1 MRKVKKRAVGVA
13 LFALL
18 SVAVAAC
25 GGGGGED
32 TAKEAFTNLKP
43 GEVSIYCT
51 GECAKAL
58 AVTPEEREVK
68 CKVGV
73 SWSDTSFPYGAAA
86 LERTREA
93 AKDFPNMEVFT
104 TDGQGDAVTQ
114 SSQVEDLVA
123 KGIEVLVISALDEK
137 SLAPAVEK
145 AEAKGVKV
153 IASDRNVAAPVET
166 YVGADNVEDGE
177 VAGEYVVELLD
188 NGKGNVVLL
197 QGSLGASPTIDRG
210 KGFKAVLSKSPGAKI
225 IAEPSANYDRQEG
238 LSVMQDMLQRFGP
251 GEIDVV
257 FAENDE
263 MSLGAIQAIREADR
277 QDEIKVVGIDGQE
290 SALRQIKAGQY
301 AGTVVYPLP
310 VPEHL
315 NAAAKICSGE
325 QLPERIKQA
334 APLVTE
340 DNVAKYEGTTF

>member
-1 MRKVKKRAVGVA
+1 MRKVKKRAVGIA
-13 LFALL
+13 LFAVL

-25 GGGGGED
+25 GGGGDD

-58 AVTPEEREVK
+58 AVTPKESEVK

-166 YVGADNVEDGE
+166 YVGADNIEDGE
-177 VAGEYVVELLD
+177 VAGKYVVELLG
-188 NGKGNVVLL
+188 GKGNVVLL

-210 KGFKAVLSKSPGAKI
+210 KGFKAVLSQSPGAKI
-225 IAEPSANYDRQEG
+225 IAEPTANYDRQEG

-290 SALRQIKAGQY
+290 SALRPIKAGEY

-325 QLPERIKQA
+325 KLPKRIKQA
-334 APLVTE
+334 APLVTKE
-340 DNVAKYEGTTF
+340 NVAKYEGTTF

>member
-1 MRKVKKRAVGVA
+1 MFNVRKFAVGVA
-13 LFALL
+13 LVAALA
-18 SVAVAAC
+18 VAVAGC
-25 GGGGGED
+25 GGSSSND
-32 TAKEAFTNLKP
+32 SANEAFNSLEP
-43 GEVSIYCT
+43 GQVSLYCT

-58 AVTPEEREVK
+58 AITPKQREVT

-137 SLAPAVEK
+137 SLAPAVKK

-166 YVGADNVEDGE
+166 YVGADNVEDGQ
-177 VAGEYVVELLD
+177 VAGEYIVKLLG
-188 NGKGNVVLL
+188 GKGNVVLL

-210 KGFKAVLSKSPGAKI
+210 KGFKEALAASPEVKI
-225 IAEPSANYDRQEG
+225 IADPTANYDRQEG
-238 LSVMQDMLQRFGP
+238 LSVMQDMLQRFGA
-251 GEIDVV
+251 GEIDAV

-263 MSLGAIQAIREADR
+263 MSLGAIQAIKEAGR
-277 QDEIKVVGIDGQE
+277 QDEIKVVGVDGQE
-290 SALRQIKAGQY
+290 SALRVIKAGEY

-315 NAAAKICSGE
+315 NAAAKVCSGE
-325 QLPERIKQA
+325 ELPQRIKQG

-340 DNVAKYEGTTF
+340 DNVAKYEGSTF